1 MLRKGSIATKES
13 TQSLSLDTETLFP
26 SPLSSY
32 CLGQYFPLV
41 SGDRLERVR
50 CVFQFLFL
58 SHSLNFFFPMDQGL
72 MFLKCLLPGM
82 LKLLQLET
90 KHLVVP
96 LQPYRY
102 SLAKETSVKGSREM
116 ASLIVISSLKS
127 TRSRGKIGK
136 KFGSMLKLK

>member
-41 SGDRLERVR
+41 SGDRLERVQ

-58 SHSLNFFFPMDQGL
+58 SHSLNFFFSHGSERIGLIQG
-72 MFLKCLLPGM
+72 GM
-82 LKLLQLET
+82 AE
-90 KHLVVP
+90 
-96 LQPYRY
+96 
-102 SLAKETSVKGSREM
+102 E
-116 ASLIVISSLKS
+116 IC
-127 TRSRGKIGK
+127 
-136 KFGSMLKLK
+136 